1 MRNRK
6 PPFAAALAA
15 SIITLVATLNAA
27 AQSAAQT
34 APPPVATP
42 LTPLQS
48 KAREIF
54 EKVVGFKSIA
64 PGYETPQLAEYL
76 AGEFRAA
83 GFPAEDILLER
94 YEETAY
100 LLVRYRG
107 RTPANKP
114 ALKPVLLLS
123 HLDVVPALKEHWK
136 RDPFRLEEANGFFYG
151 RGTLDVKNGVATLT
165 ALLLRLKQERF
176 VPTRDLV
183 LVLSGDEETTGATT
197 RHLLEKR
204 RNWVDA
210 EYALNTDAGGG
221 TLDREGRARSYNIQ
235 TAEKTYASYKLSA
248 YNPGGH
254 SSQPRADN
262 AIYELTDALKAV
274 QAYRFPVQWSDTTI
288 GFFKATGAITDG
300 PLGAAMRAFAADP
313 GNSAAADELWRH
325 PVYVGA
331 TRTTCVPTMLRAG
344 HAENALPQQ
353 ATATV
358 NCRIFPGVTPQSV
371 REVLQK
377 VVGERIEVEI
387 IDDPRYS
394 DASPLREDV
403 VQAVTAAV
411 HARYPGIP
419 IIPIQESGATDG
431 LFYRAAGIPT
441 YGISETF
448 IKPEDQFAHGLDER
462 IPVHSFYAGLDHWH
476 RIVTGLFGAAP
487 AVTSTVDCGRLID
500 GVTDTVRDNQRL
512 RIENGRIVAITAIDA
527 AAVDTLPSKN
537 SPYVDLRA
545 HTCLPGLLDMH
556 THLTDLPENTVD
568 FRIYP
573 RRSPADHLA
582 LARKNAL
589 ATLQAGFTTV
599 RDVGAY
605 VGGLDKELRDEIDA
619 GRTPGPRMQVS
630 IGYLTISG
638 GGGDMLLPG
647 FPKAQALT
655 PLPRM
660 RRGVAKG
667 PEQFGARARSFLD
680 EGADVLK
687 IIASGAVL
695 SPGGVPGSPEMKP
708 EEISAVA
715 REARARDKRLAAHAH
730 GARSVKEA
738 ILAGA
743 HTIEHASL
751 IDEEGLQLARE
762 RGVALAMDVYNGDYI
777 DTEGRRQGWP
787 AEFLQK
793 NLDTT
798 EAQRQAFT
806 RAVQIGA
813 PIVFATDAGVF
824 PHGLNARQFRIMV
837 ERGMTPMQAIR
848 SATGIAA
855 EYMGWADRV
864 GALAPG
870 RYADLVAVRGDP
882 LADITLLE
890 RVDVVLKG
898 GEPVSR
904 APARTN

>member
-1 MRNRK
+1 MRRRTTLLA
-6 PPFAAALAA
+6 FALTLAA
-15 SIITLVATLNAA
+15 STSAA
-27 AQSAAQT
+27 AS
-34 APPPVATP
+34 
-42 LTPLQS
+42 LTPLQA

-54 EKVVGFKSIA
+54 EKVVNFKSIA

-76 AGEFRAA
+76 ASEFRAA
-83 GFPAEDILLER
+83 GFAEEDILLER

-107 RTPANKP
+107 RARANEP
-114 ALKPVLLLS
+114 ERKPVLLLS

-151 RGTLDVKNGVATLT
+151 RGTLDVKNGVATLV
-165 ALLLRLKQERF
+165 ALLLRLKQEQF

-204 RNWVDA
+204 REWVDA

-221 TLDREGRARSYNIQ
+221 TLDRQGQARSYNIQ

-262 AIYELTDALKAV
+262 AIYELTDALKVV
-274 QAYRFPVQWSDTTI
+274 QGYRFPVQWSDTTL
-288 GFFKATGAITDG
+288 GFFEATGAITDG
-300 PLGAAMRAFAADP
+300 PLGAAMSAFAADP
-313 GNSAAADELWRH
+313 KNAAAADELWKH

-331 TRTTCVPTMLRAG
+331 TRTTCVPTLLRAG

-377 VVGERIEVEI
+377 LVGERIEVEI

-411 HARYPGIP
+411 HERYPGIP

-462 IPVHSFYAGLDHWH
+462 IPVQSFYAGLDHWH
-476 RIVTGLFGAAP
+476 RIVTRLFGHTTHNS
-487 AVTSTVDCGRLID
+487 AVTAGISTIDCGRLID
-500 GVTDTVRDNQRL
+500 GLTDTVLRDQRVSVAD
-512 RIENGRIVAITAIDA
+512 GRIVAVMPFDRSRIDGA
-527 AAVDTLPSKN
+527 AAPN
-537 SPYVDLRA
+537 SRHFDLRD
-545 HTCLPGLLDMH
+545 HTCLPGLLDLH

-573 RRSPADHLA
+573 RRSPADHLS
-582 LARKNAL
+582 LARKNAI

-605 VGGLDKELRDEIDA
+605 VGGLDKELRDEIDS
-619 GRTPGPRMQVS
+619 GVTLGPRMHIS

-647 FPKAQALT
+647 FPKSQALT
-655 PLPRM
+655 PLARM

-667 PEQFGARARSFLD
+667 PDQFAARARAFLD
-680 EGADVLK
+680 DGADVLK

-695 SPGGVPGSPEMKP
+695 SPGGVPGSPEMTP
-708 EEISAVA
+708 AEISAVA
-715 REARARDKRLAAHAH
+715 REAKARGKRLAAHAH

-743 HTIEHASL
+743 NTIEHASL

-762 RGVALAMDVYNGDYI
+762 RRVALAMDVYNGDYI

-798 EAQRQAFT
+798 EAQRQAFS

-848 SATGIAA
+848 AATGVAA

-864 GALAPG
+864 GALTAG

-904 APARTN
+904 VPARTN